1 VNQDKDPKSATS
13 SKREVPDPDGSGL
26 PPLPRPLSKEP
37 APLTNAAAASE
48 PVAPEVEE
56 VSGSLL
62 IDDSWPDIGAPSAP
76 APPPRQ
82 VSKPPPPPLSRMTAG
97 GTLRPA
103 PSKGASSG
111 LPAPNPV
118 PEGAPVAPPPPS
130 RPALPV
136 PSLPPVPGAPSPMR
150 SPGPQAAGADFPLG
164 AGPPEAR
171 PPQTV
176 ARTSEDAAT
185 NVPLE
190 APTEP
195 SLPIE
200 RESALRLPRAWG
212 GVAAGALRDAVH
224 KAGDSLR
231 PTAHALRDA
240 IPKIRDSLAPA
251 ANAVREVL
259 PRVIPESLRSP
270 AHAPAGSAPRWLLP
284 AFGVGGLLLGIGIA
298 VPTGMLLRRS
308 APDPADTATTPAAS
322 AAARAASSALAATK
336 ATPETAISPCR
347 LVGAP
352 RTLAAKATVS
362 AGVEARAFGT
372 DLALGY
378 AASDTEGVVL
388 RLDPTS
394 LSILSTVTTTSTSP
408 IRRVSPVVSPGGAI
422 GLAVDA
428 DRKND
433 VLRNRRTISVDP
445 PLQIG
450 ASASNLVWAQ
460 RVGGPVA
467 GTLWPIE
474 GRGEVDSI
482 RSAASETD
490 GESSLALVFRRRN
503 VVGVGLARGGDSPA
517 PKGSLTYFNGLG
529 PNVGAP
535 AIATNEGVILAAWA
549 DRAGPEAAW
558 SLRVARFH
566 AGVSSGEPH
575 MFAAPPGGKGGSLIS
590 PSIAPLQH
598 GGFLFVWS
606 EGPPAE
612 RGVRAAPLS
621 AAGGAIGP
629 AIDVSSA
636 GANAGQAQ
644 AALATSGHGVVAFLQ
659 SAGSGFELVATPIA
673 CGM

>member
-1 VNQDKDPKSATS
+1 M
-13 SKREVPDPDGSGL
+13 
-26 PPLPRPLSKEP
+26 KEP
-37 APLTNAAAASE
+37 APPTNAPAASE
-48 PVAPEVEE
+48 PVAPELEE

-62 IDDSWPDIGAPSAP
+62 IDDSWPDVGAASAP
-76 APPPRQ
+76 APPARQ

-103 PSKGASSG
+103 Q
-111 LPAPNPV
+111 
-118 PEGAPVAPPPPS
+118 VAPPPSS

-136 PSLPPVPGAPSPMR
+136 PSLPPMPAPSQLR
-150 SPGPQAAGADFPLG
+150 SPGPPAAGADRPLQ
-164 AGPPEAR
+164 AGPPEA
-171 PPQTV
+171 PFPQTV
-176 ARTSEDAAT
+176 ARRAEDAAT
-185 NVPLE
+185 NVPIE
-190 APTEP
+190 PPTEP

-212 GVAAGALRDAVH
+212 GVAAGALRNAVH

-231 PTAHALRDA
+231 PAAHALRDA
-240 IPKIRDSLAPA
+240 VPKIRDSLVPA

-259 PRVIPESLRSP
+259 PKIIPESLRS
-270 AHAPAGSAPRWLLP
+270 AASGPAGSAPRWMLP

-308 APDPADTATTPAAS
+308 DPHPTDTATTTAAAQSAS
-322 AAARAASSALAATK
+322 AALAATNP
-336 ATPETAISPCR
+336 TRETATSPCR

-352 RTLAAKATVS
+352 RALAAKANVS
-362 AGVEARAFGT
+362 AGVEARAFGA

-388 RLDPTS
+388 RLEPTS
-394 LSILSTVTTTSTSP
+394 LSILATVTGTSKSP
-408 IRRVSPVVSPGGAI
+408 IRRVSPIVSPGGAI
-422 GLAVDA
+422 GIAVDT

-433 VLRNRRTISVDP
+433 VLRSRRTVSVDP

-450 ASASNLVWAQ
+450 ASAGSLVWAQ

-467 GTLWPIE
+467 GNLWPIE

-482 RSAASETD
+482 RSATSETD

-503 VVGVGLARGGDSPA
+503 VVGVGLARGGDPPA

-529 PNVGAP
+529 PSVGAP
-535 AIATNEGVILAAWA
+535 AIAINEGVMLAAWA
-549 DRAGPEAAW
+549 DRTGPDAAW
-558 SLRVARFH
+558 SLRLARFD
-566 AGVSSGEPH
+566 AGAPSGEPR
-575 MFAAPPGGKGGSLIS
+575 MFAAPPGGKGGSMIS
-590 PSIAPLQH
+590 PSIAPLQQK
-598 GGFLFVWS
+598 GFLFVWS

-612 RGVRAAPLS
+612 RGVRAAALS
-621 AAGGAIGP
+621 AAGDAIGP

-644 AALATSGHGVVAFLQ
+644 AALTTSGHGVVAFLE